1 MFHKVVTSYLPMT
14 FDCQLVEGNGACVE
28 AV

>member
-1 MFHKVVTSYLPMT
+1 MFLKLATSYLPMCS
-14 FDCQLVEGNGACVE
+14 DRQPVEGNGACVE

>member
-1 MFHKVVTSYLPMT
+1 MFHKSVTSQLPMS
-14 FDCQLVEGNGACVE
+14 FDRQPVEGNGACVE

>member
-1 MFHKVVTSYLPMT
+1 MFLKRATSYLPMS
-14 FDCQLVEGNGACVE
+14 FDRQPVEGNGACVE

>member
-1 MFHKVVTSYLPMT
+1 MFLKLATSYLPMT
-14 FDCQLVEGNGACVE
+14 SDRQPVERNGACVE